1 MLRNTKFKLTHEK
14 KLTIGYFGGSITDG
28 TGASDEEKTS
38 YRALVTKW
46 FSETYPDAKIND
58 FNASIGGTGT
68 GYGTFRCDRDLLA
81 HDPDLVFIEYCV
93 NDIGDSYDNV
103 LPRAEAI
110 FRKIRKTRPLMDV
123 IAVVSTDED
132 AAAAMESGRAFE
144 SRDAM
149 LTAAYRYGVPFADPG
164 CTLLFQVLRA
174 GGDWSAFAP
183 DGSHPSDL
191 GHSIMANVITS
202 RISELLEKSE
212 TVVMVEAHSLPEP
225 LCSEVL
231 DSGTM
236 TECRDIKGLE
246 MNGFRIV
253 PSKKGRFA
261 EIIESE
267 TVGDSISFDF
277 EGPVLGLIWDDG
289 CVNGD
294 LKVSVDGA
302 EPVTVRSWD
311 HVLRS
316 FHKMEAALFM
326 KGLDPSVPHHAE
338 VVVSHLYTDKDN
350 PTCYVR
356 IAAILT
362 A

>member
-1 MLRNTKFKLTHEK
+1 M
-14 KLTIGYFGGSITDG
+14 
-28 TGASDEEKTS
+28 EKTS
-38 YRALVTKW
+38 YRALVTEW
-46 FSETYPDAKIND
+46 FSKTFPDAEISG

-68 GYGTFRCDRDLLA
+68 GYGTFRCDRDLLS
-81 HDPDLVFIEYCV
+81 HDPDLVFMEYCV

-110 FRKIRKTRPLMDV
+110 IRKIRKNRPLVDV
-123 IAVVSTDED
+123 ILVVSTDVD
-132 AAAAMESGRAFE
+132 AAAMMESGRAFE
-144 SRDAM
+144 ARDAM
-149 LTAAYRYGVPFADPG
+149 LTVAYRYGVPSADPG
-164 CTLLFQVLRA
+164 CALLFQVLRA
-174 GGDWSAFAP
+174 GGDWSPFAP

-202 RISELLEKSE
+202 VITELLEKSE
-212 TVVMVEAHSLPEP
+212 SVDKAEAHVLPEP
-225 LCSEVL
+225 LCSGVL
-231 DSGTM
+231 DGGTM
-236 TECRDIKGLE
+236 AECRNIKNLK

-253 PSKKGRFA
+253 PSKMGRFD

-267 TVGDSISFDF
+267 NVGDSLSFDF
-277 EGPVLGLIWDDG
+277 EGPVLGMIWDDG

-294 LKVSVDGA
+294 LTVSVDGG

-311 HVLRS
+311 HAHRS

-338 VVVSHLYTDKDN
+338 VTVSYLYTDEEN
-350 PTCYVR
+350 PTGYVR